1 MEFASLIPAP
11 DALPIH
17 WLWLQLLLTLTTFIH
32 LVAMNLMLGAGIIGL
47 ATPHSSGGEV
57 VALRRDIGRTLPITI
72 ALTINLGVAP
82 LLFLQVLYGQY
93 FYTSSVLMASLW
105 LGMAVIFLALVGLI
119 FTNNLSLMQQPAA
132 RSITCSVL
140 LATRSAGR

>member
-105 LGMAVIFLALVGLI
+105 LSARQ
-119 FTNNLSLMQQPAA
+119 LSFWPW
-132 RSITCSVL
+132 
-140 LATRSAGR
+140 SA